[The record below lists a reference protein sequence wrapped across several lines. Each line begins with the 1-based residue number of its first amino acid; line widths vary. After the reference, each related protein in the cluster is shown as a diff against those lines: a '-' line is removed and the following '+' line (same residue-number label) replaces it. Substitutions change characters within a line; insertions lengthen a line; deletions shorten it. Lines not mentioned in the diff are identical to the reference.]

1 MEWEKPYYK
10 DLWKAG
16 IPFEDLLDSHRKV
29 YVERKLFILIKMAG
43 SWCAVKRNGTY
54 IVIAFIFISVCVI
67 GLGSNFDNGSR
78 EQFTD
83 QTDNGI
89 SNSER
94 YSGEEVNA
102 RIDEYAEQY
111 QHSFTLASAEIEE
124 RLYGVWQA
132 RGYAGHTRSSRYQ
145 WDGLWGDVVIFCES
159 AMIYGGAPYLN
170 PVYACYESSAKDMEA
185 DAFLDLEWTD
195 RHYEG
200 LDGIVILAVGREKD
214 GELAVGMPYRLI
226 LMGEHLMIERGGSY
240 FVLEKVGMMELYDHL
255 FMPATTEMDKD
266 LYGVWQIK
274 ECVGIME
281 GSDTLGEGMVGDMI
295 IFSENAWI
303 SDGIPSFEPVYI
315 YSESCAGEVKTDRF
329 FENVIWINGW
339 DADWNGKVIAGIE
352 TEKNAKYGSGHR
364 QQEPFKMIMTD
375 DSLVIEKGGVYFKTQ
390 KVGEVEWYQSL
401 LNVEPH

>member
-1 MEWEKPYYK
+1 MP
-10 DLWKAG
+10 DIRVLPD
-16 IPFEDLLDSHRKV
+16 I
-29 YVERKLFILIKMAG
+29 
-43 SWCAVKRNGTY
+43 NG
-54 IVIAFIFISVCVI
+54 
-67 GLGSNFDNGSR
+67 
-78 EQFTD
+78 
-83 QTDNGI
+83 
-89 SNSER
+89 
-94 YSGEEVNA
+94 
-102 RIDEYAEQY
+102 
-111 QHSFTLASAEIEE
+111 
-124 RLYGVWQA
+124 
-132 RGYAGHTRSSRYQ
+132 
-145 WDGLWGDVVIFCES
+145 
-159 AMIYGGAPYLN
+159 
-170 PVYACYESSAKDMEA
+170 
-185 DAFLDLEWTD
+185 TD

-281 GSDTLGEGMVGDMI
+281 GSDSLGEGMVGDMI

-375 DSLVIEKGGVYFKTQ
+375 DSLVIEKVGVYFKTQ

>member
-1 MEWEKPYYK
+1 MGK
-10 DLWKAG
+10 LV
-16 IPFEDLLDSHRKV
+16 KV
-29 YVERKLFILIKMAG
+29 FLI
-43 SWCAVKRNGTY
+43 
-54 IVIAFIFISVCVI
+54 FFSVCVI
-67 GLGSNFDNGSR
+67 GLGMKICIIKNNFDNDSS

-83 QTDNGI
+83 ETDNRI

-94 YSGEEVNA
+94 YSNEEVDA
-102 RIDEYAEQY
+102 RIDDYAEQY
-111 QHSFTLASAEIEE
+111 QHSFTLASTETEE

-159 AMIYGGAPYLN
+159 AMIYGGTPYLN
-170 PVYACYESSAKDMEA
+170 PVYACYESCTEDMKT

-195 RHYEG
+195 GHYEG
-200 LDGIVILAVGREKD
+200 LDGTVILAVGREKD
-214 GELAVGMPYRLI
+214 GELALGMPYRFI
-226 LMGEHLMIERGGSY
+226 LMEKHLMIERGGSY
-240 FVLEKVGMMELYDHL
+240 FVLEKVGIMELYDEDVMRNVMEQTDQKISNSERRYFNKETGSFIKHHTAKYHHS
-255 FMPATTEMDKD
+255 FIPATTEMEKN

-274 ECVGIME
+274 ECVGIMG
-281 GSDTLGEGMVGDMI
+281 GSDFRGEGMVGDMI

-303 SDGIPSFEPVYI
+303 SDGIPSFEPVYV
-315 YSESCAGEVKTDRF
+315 YYESCAGEVKTDSF
-329 FENVIWINGW
+329 FENVVWINGW

-364 QQEPFKMIMTD
+364 QEEPFKMIMTD

-401 LNVEPH
+401 LNVEPY